1 MVPKPRRRDR
11 EGAIRKR
18 TPELQKADQRQLRT
32 SLSVS
37 HALKTHLLLQ
47 RTDNRLAPSLIRP
60 LCTLQRTFQKRRND
74 SSLTV
79 DAVTLCKAAE
89 LELLSTI
96 HRDNTAASQREVGD
110 AQQIKEPDLR
120 TVIKGVE
127 WSFHLVHKALR
138 KIAGLEIMEQSTG
151 QITYYLVCLFESTMT
166 ALAQHCTIVSRQRN
180 EGITAQDQSSNT
192 EVQTACH
199 LTDLLCTMAL
209 SLDLARFEDQKVM
222 EGFFFVALDRV
233 GKLLALLV
241 FNKLQVSSDTCP
253 DLRPPQGLV
262 EMSEEGLSPHS
273 VRLEAQH
280 LIKFL
285 DEVLGKDSFSLSKA
299 SSVQSQFVRGMKGR
313 LQKTLLRAVFGDEDP
328 HFQEGLMR
336 PATPPPLHG
345 DQQIDQPDF
354 PEWFTQELWRLVG
367 WDLLSSIVHPH

>member
-1 MVPKPRRRDR
+1 M
-11 EGAIRKR
+11 
-18 TPELQKADQRQLRT
+18 RT

-37 HALKTHLLLQ
+37 HALQTHLILQ

-60 LCTLQRTFQKRRND
+60 LYTLQRTFQKRRND

-79 DAVTLCKAAE
+79 DAVTLCKTAE

-96 HRDNTAASQREVGD
+96 HRDNTAASQRKVGE
-110 AQQIKEPDLR
+110 AQQTKEPDVH

-127 WSFHLVHKALR
+127 LSFHLVHKALR
-138 KIAGLEIMEQSTG
+138 KITGLEIGEQSMG

-166 ALAQHCTIVSRQRN
+166 ALTQHCTIMSRQRN
-180 EGITAQDQSSNT
+180 EGSTDQDQSSNT
-192 EVQTACH
+192 EVQTACR

-209 SLDLARFEDQKVM
+209 SLDLARFEDQEVM

-241 FNKLQVSSDTCP
+241 FNELQVSSDTCP

-262 EMSEEGLSPHS
+262 EMSQEGLSPHS
-273 VRLEAQH
+273 AQLEAQH

-285 DEVLGKDSFSLSKA
+285 DEVLGKDSFSLSKS
-299 SSVQSQFVRGMKGR
+299 SSVQCQFVRRMKDR
-313 LQKTLLRAVFGDEDP
+313 LQKTLLRAVFGDDDP

-336 PATPPPLHG
+336 PATPPPLHCG

-354 PEWFTQELWRLVG
+354 PEWFTRELWRLVG
-367 WDLLSSIVHPH
+367 WDLLSSIVHPR